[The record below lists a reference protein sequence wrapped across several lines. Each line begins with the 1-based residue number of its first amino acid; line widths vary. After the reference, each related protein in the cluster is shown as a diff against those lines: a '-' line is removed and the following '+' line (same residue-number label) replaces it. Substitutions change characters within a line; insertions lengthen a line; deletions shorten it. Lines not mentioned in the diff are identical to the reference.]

1 MRMML
6 ASGRG
11 LLGGWLIAM
20 AIPLLIDPRA
30 ISGWSATGLHD
41 NIRIGLA
48 AVEVLGGALFAFE
61 GSSVAGLVLLL
72 AAFLAA
78 AAIHL
83 YHGDKPWQLAVYSTT
98 GMLLLY
104 FTRRVH
110 RPKIK

>member
-20 AIPLLIDPRA
+20 AIPLLMDPRA
-30 ISGWSATGLHD
+30 IAAWSATGFHD
-41 NIRIGLA
+41 HIRIGLA
-48 AVEVLGGALFAFE
+48 AIEVLGGALFAFE
-61 GSSVAGLVLLL
+61 GSAVAGLVLLL
-72 AAFLAA
+72 ASFVAA

-83 YHGDKPWQLAVYSTT
+83 YHGDRPWWLAAYSTA
-98 GMLLLY
+98 GILLLY

-110 RPKIK
+110 RHNIK